1 MGLAIASSMAVKAY
15 CSNREAWGQTDLKQ
29 LMEYGGYYVQH
40 REELDANSTQ
50 TESMLIG
57 SIVDIILLHEAGA
70 FEREYHIQSIPE
82 DKIPSDK
89 EQEIAQAVLA
99 HMKEKG
105 IKTFLEVSDED
116 LLAILDAKHWQP
128 KWKTETRLAKI
139 REAIA
144 DYIEELIKAE
154 GKTVITNAQYET
166 AMLAVNRLR
175 NHPMTQ
181 HLFQRSDLELRQRVF
196 VYYQLPIYWAEKVKQ
211 KEKDE
216 PIDIKCKALLDML
229 VIVRDEEGRILSA
242 QGIDLKTTSLD
253 AKFFPASL
261 RKFRYDIQAMFYEHA
276 IEKFLKMIAGG
287 MAKET
292 KIKPFQFAV
301 VSTAPKPS
309 MPVMLYTRNN
319 EIAMTGWMG
328 IDYYDDMLVKHRVI
342 GYEELLK
349 RLAYYR
355 MSNGKEVW
363 DDGKTKSIALGWYT
377 INEDPFGDLN
387 GDDWPDEKP
396 NPKQTPICSFHT
408 EG

>member
-1 MGLAIASSMAVKAY
+1 MGLAIASSMAIKAY
-15 CSNREAWGQTDLKQ
+15 YDNREAWGQSDLKQ

-57 SIVDIILLHEAGA
+57 SVVDTILLHETGA

-105 IKTFLEVSDED
+105 IKTFPEVSDED

-154 GKTVITNAQYET
+154 GKIVITKTQYEA
-166 AMLAVNRLR
+166 AMLAVSRLR
-175 NHPMTQ
+175 EHPMTR
-181 HLFQRSDLELRQRVF
+181 HLFQRSDLELRQRVT
-196 VYYQLPIYWAEKVKQ
+196 VYYQLPVYWEEEVKQ
-211 KEKDE
+211 KEEDE
-216 PIDIKCKALLDML
+216 PVDVKCKALLDML

-242 QGIDLKTTSLD
+242 QGVDLKTTSLD
-253 AKFFPASL
+253 ARFFPASL

-276 IEKFLKMIAGG
+276 IEKFFKMIAGG

-328 IDYYDDMLVKHRVI
+328 IDYYDNMLVKHRVI

-355 MSNGKEVW
+355 MNNGKEIW
-363 DDGKTKSIALGWYT
+363 EDGKTKSIALGWYT

-387 GDDWPDEKP
+387 GDNWPEEKP
-396 NPKQTPICSFHT
+396 NPKPNPNM
-408 EG
+408 

>member
-1 MGLAIASSMAVKAY
+1 
-15 CSNREAWGQTDLKQ
+15 
-29 LMEYGGYYVQH
+29 
-40 REELDANSTQ
+40 
-50 TESMLIG
+50 
-57 SIVDIILLHEAGA
+57 
-70 FEREYHIQSIPE
+70 
-82 DKIPSDK
+82 
-89 EQEIAQAVLA
+89 
-99 HMKEKG
+99 
-105 IKTFLEVSDED
+105 
-116 LLAILDAKHWQP
+116 
-128 KWKTETRLAKI
+128 
-139 REAIA
+139 
-144 DYIEELIKAE
+144 
-154 GKTVITNAQYET
+154 
-166 AMLAVNRLR
+166 
-175 NHPMTQ
+175 MTQ

-196 VYYQLPIYWAEKVKQ
+196 VYYQLPIYWEEKVKQ
-211 KEKDE
+211 KEEDE

-253 AKFFPASL
+253 ARFFPASL

-363 DDGKTKSIALGWYT
+363 EDGKTKSIALGWYT

-396 NPKQTPICSFHT
+396 NPKPDPNM
-408 EG
+408 

>member
-15 CSNREAWGQTDLKQ
+15 YDNREAWGQSDLKQ

-57 SIVDIILLHEAGA
+57 SIVDTILLHETGA
-70 FEREYHIQSIPE
+70 FEKEYHIQSIPE

-99 HMKEKG
+99 YMREQG
-105 IKTFLEVSDED
+105 VKTFAELSDEA

-139 REAIA
+139 RGAIA

-154 GKTVITNAQYET
+154 GKIVITKAQYEA
-166 AMLAVNRLR
+166 AMLAVSRLR
-175 NHPMTQ
+175 EHPMTR
-181 HLFQRSDLELRQRVF
+181 HLFQRSDLELRQRVT
-196 VYYQLPIYWAEKVKQ
+196 VYYQLPVYWEEKVKQ
-211 KEKDE
+211 KEEDE
-216 PIDIKCKALLDML
+216 PVAIKCKALLDML

-253 AKFFPASL
+253 TRFFPASL

-276 IEKFLKMIAGG
+276 IEKFLKIIVGG

-355 MSNGKEVW
+355 MNNGKEIW
-363 DDGKTKSIALGWYT
+363 EDGKTKSIALGWYT

-387 GDDWPDEKP
+387 GDNWPEEKP
-396 NPKQTPICSFHT
+396 NPKPDPNM
-408 EG
+408 

>member
-15 CSNREAWGQTDLKQ
+15 YDNREAWGQSDLKQ
-29 LMEYGGYYVQH
+29 LMEYGGYCVQH

-57 SIVDIILLHEAGA
+57 SIVDTILLHETGA
-70 FEREYHIQSIPE
+70 FEKEYHIQSIPE

-99 HMKEKG
+99 YMREHG
-105 IKTFLEVSDED
+105 VKTFAELSDKA

-154 GKTVITNAQYET
+154 GKIVITKAQYEA
-166 AMLAVNRLR
+166 AMLAVSRLR
-175 NHPMTQ
+175 EHPMTR
-181 HLFQRSDLELRQRVF
+181 HLFQRSDLELRQRVT
-196 VYYQLPIYWAEKVKQ
+196 VYYQLPVYWEEKVKQ
-211 KEKDE
+211 KEEDE
-216 PIDIKCKALLDML
+216 PVAIKCKALLDML

-253 AKFFPASL
+253 TRFFPASL

-276 IEKFLKMIAGG
+276 IEKFLKIIAGG

-355 MSNGKEVW
+355 MNNGKEIW
-363 DDGKTKSIALGWYT
+363 EDGKTKSIALGWYT
-377 INEDPFGDLN
+377 INEDSFGDLN
-387 GDDWPDEKP
+387 GDNWPEEKP
-396 NPKQTPICSFHT
+396 NPKPDPNM
-408 EG
+408 